1 MPNVMLAEYFDS
13 KGISLGLDF
22 NELKDKDTEVIFSAF
37 LELSEEQQ
45 ATIEADFQNI
55 NAIACEGGIHALVD
69 EANFHLYDGFTQ
81 EVSAIDGFHA
91 KAMWAFLEKHDYW
104 RGASM
109 FFHADNVSA
118 SYWKK
123 RNDLPS
129 APPYVET
136 DDIEKLAKSIS
147 DYFYAKEGRGR
158 NCKVEPYRRNNKEYF
173 FAYPED
179 FGQSGVEWVSN
190 NLKTLS
196 RHPAFEIIFVYSE
209 DEGSL
214 DIYAPRNT
222 KAVPE
227 LQKLFAE
234 NILRLGTLPDG
245 KIDKRVYDLKPLEDA
260 NFDFQAE
267 PEAGI
272 ASVVVTRLRLTL
284 KHGDRKRITLEA
296 NTTKNPIAVYDLLDE
311 LKPPPHYITQ
321 IGLKVTFESI
331 QGQRAKTRSFN
342 ITYPNSCA
350 LNYDGNDLKI
360 RNMLAKSGIEPQAL
374 KDAI

>member
-1 MPNVMLAEYFDS
+1 MPNVKLAEYFDS
-13 KGISLGLDF
+13 KGIDLRLDF
-22 NELKDKDTEVIFSAF
+22 DKLKEKDTEKVFSAF
-37 LELSEEQQ
+37 IELAEEQQ

-55 NAIACEGGIHALVD
+55 NAIACEGGIHALID
-69 EANFHLYDGFTQ
+69 EASYHEDSFAQDI
-81 EVSAIDGFHA
+81 SAIDGFHA

-104 RGASM
+104 RGATM

-118 SYWKK
+118 SFWKK

-129 APPYVET
+129 ALPHVEP
-136 DDIEKLAKSIS
+136 DDIKKLASAIS
-147 DYFYAKEGRGR
+147 KYFYEKEGRGK
-158 NCKVEPYRRNNKEYF
+158 NCKVEPYRRHNKEYF

-179 FGQSGVEWVSN
+179 YGQSGVEWVSN
-190 NLKTLS
+190 NLTTLA
-196 RHPAFEIIFVYSE
+196 RHPAFEIIYVYSK

-222 KAVPE
+222 KVVPD

-234 NILRLGTLPDG
+234 HILRLGTLPDG

-272 ASVVVTRLRLTL
+272 DSVVVTRLRLTL
-284 KHGDRKRITLEA
+284 KHGDKKRIILEA
-296 NTTKNPIAVYDLLDE
+296 DTKKNPIAVYDLLDE
-311 LKPPPHYITQ
+311 LKPPPYLITQ
-321 IGLKVTFESI
+321 IGLKVTFESVH
-331 QGQRAKTRSFN
+331 GQRAKTRNFN
-342 ITYPNSCA
+342 ITHPNSCA

-360 RNMLAKSGIEPQAL
+360 RNMLAKSGIEPQSL
-374 KDAI
+374 